1 MAPWLFIW
9 LFWFIQE
16 AISAAYIVVAL
27 ISFRNVQQAK
37 PYVTNDDTYDLNS
50 VLAALF
56 LGVLILI
63 LFFVVSLILLLK
75 NAVNHEPLSGYGNGI
90 LLASS
95 FHTSI
100 FLLLTA
106 LTVYA
111 AANLTR
117 NWQRNPNLAWNS
129 SQTAAYYATYVLAF
143 ILVGI
148 YLGYSILILVM
159 RNVFVREEKE
169 GKIAAPATPAYTA
182 PVATTPHSQ
191 APPAAAPKRGWFS
204 RKSKAEPVTNP
215 LGAAA
220 PGTLH
225 PATPDTIPH
234 SEKPTAPVAAAPAH
248 AAPEATP
255 VAQPKGAWDAV

>member
-1 MAPWLFIW
+1 MAAWLFIW
-9 LFWFIQE
+9 IYWFIQE

-37 PYVTNDDTYDLNS
+37 PYVTNNDTYDLNA
-50 VLAALF
+50 VLSALF
-56 LGVLILI
+56 LGVVILI

-75 NAVNHEPLSGYGNGI
+75 NAINHEPLSGYGNGI

-111 AANLTR
+111 AKNLTG
-117 NWQRNPNLAWNS
+117 NWQRNPNLAWNAS
-129 SQTAAYYATYVLAF
+129 DTAAYYATYVLAF
-143 ILVGI
+143 ILVGV
-148 YLGYSILILVM
+148 YLGYAVLILVM

-169 GKIAAPATPAYTA
+169 GKYAAPVTPAPA
-182 PVATTPHSQ
+182 PVATTPYSQ

-204 RKSKAEPVTNP
+204 RKPKAEPVTEP
-215 LGAAA
+215 LGASA
-220 PGTLH
+220 PGTPH
-225 PATPDTIPH
+225 PAIPAAVPH
-234 SEKPTAPVAAAPAH
+234 SDKPAAPATAAPAH
-248 AAPEATP
+248 TEATP